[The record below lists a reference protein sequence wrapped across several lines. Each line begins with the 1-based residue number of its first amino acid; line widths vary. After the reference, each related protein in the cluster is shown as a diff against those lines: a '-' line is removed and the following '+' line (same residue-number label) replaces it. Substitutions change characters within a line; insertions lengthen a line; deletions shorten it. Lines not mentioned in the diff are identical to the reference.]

1 LAKRRLGPS
10 LHVAAY
16 AFLTALC
23 IATYI
28 YGASSEIVVRRFTQL
43 SFDDPHTWK
52 RNHWL
57 GIRTLQ
63 NPNDV
68 WIIQEII
75 FDVKPDLII
84 ETGTLNGGSAILW
97 AMILSE
103 VNSQGK
109 VITIDTED
117 KISEARKSRTFQERV
132 EFILGSSTDPR
143 IVSEISTQAKGKKV
157 LVILD
162 SNHKRDHVLK
172 EIEGYGPLVS
182 VGSYLIVQDSIVNGH
197 PVRKEHG
204 PGPMEAIDSFLSSTD
219 KFAPDLER
227 ERLLFT
233 MHPRGY
239 LKRIK

>member
-1 LAKRRLGPS
+1 MTERRLRRFT
-10 LHVAAY
+10 LLAAY
-16 AFLTALC
+16 ILLAALC
-23 IATYI
+23 VVTYI
-28 YGASSEIVVRRFTQL
+28 YGASRETVIRRFTQL
-43 SFDDPHTWK
+43 SFDDPQTWK

-68 WIIQEII
+68 WVVQEII
-75 FDVKPDLII
+75 IDVKPDLII

-97 AMILSE
+97 AMILREINSE
-103 VNSQGK
+103 GK
-109 VITIDTED
+109 VITIDVQDQTT
-117 KISEARKSRTFQERV
+117 EARKNRTFQERV
-132 EFILGSSTDPR
+132 EFILGSSTDPK
-143 IVSEISTQAKGKKV
+143 IVSEIGRRAKDKKV

-162 SNHKRDHVLK
+162 SDHQKDHVLK
-172 EIEGYGPLVS
+172 EMESYGPLVN

-204 PGPMEAIDSFLSSTD
+204 PGPMEAIDSFLASTD
-219 KFAPDLER
+219 KFAPDLDR